1 VEPTP
6 PADGTLAH
14 KNPKNEP
21 PLKPE
26 RPDRPASRILAV
38 TAYVAAAVALVVV
51 PAAYL
56 AYPIIAAAGILAA
69 TAAACALALAVIHLV
84 PLRMVRRIEDD
95 LQFRAEHDLLTGLV
109 NRSSLRKRVAE
120 ASARASRT
128 GTSVAV
134 MFVDL
139 DDFKMVNDTMGHA
152 AGDQLLRDVA
162 ARLREAVRLGD
173 IVARLGGDEFALVFE
188 NSTPEGAAIV
198 ARNLVQRIRQP
209 YSIEGR
215 RHDLSCSIGIALH
228 PADGGDADQLLAF
241 GNIAMQECK
250 RRGKSDFAFYS
261 GNMQADLEERLRR
274 QMLVREAWEERAF
287 TLHYQPI
294 VDLSLRRLAGAEAL
308 IRWRSDEL
316 GDVPAS
322 EFVATLE
329 TIGLIGEVGEWV
341 IQEGCRQAKAWSD
354 AGLPPF
360 VLSVNVSP
368 RQFRA
373 GEALVASVRDA
384 LATADLH
391 PSRLQIEITEGA
403 VMENRGESLLTM
415 NQLKGLGVSI
425 AIDDFGTGYSSL
437 SYLKHFPVDAL
448 KIDRVF
454 VSELSEEAAD
464 SNIVVAIVQ
473 LARGLKLSVTAEGV
487 ETEEQLALLQSYGC
501 DTVQGYAL
509 APALPA
515 GRFERGV
522 LRSPSWLL
530 DRTQRM
536 MVATLEPAVD
546 DDREDRT
553 VPVGARSRR
562 QAVTE

>member
-1 VEPTP
+1 M
-6 PADGTLAH
+6 
-14 KNPKNEP
+14 
-21 PLKPE
+21 
-26 RPDRPASRILAV
+26 S
-38 TAYVAAAVALVVV
+38 AAVALVAV
-51 PAAYL
+51 PAFYL
-56 AYPIIAAAGILAA
+56 AFGAPGADPLGEAGRIMAA
-69 TAAACALALAVIHLV
+69 TAIACALALAVVHLV

-95 LQFRAEHDLLTGLV
+95 LRFRAEHDVLTGLV
-109 NRSSLRKRVAE
+109 NRASLRKRVAE
-120 ASARASRT
+120 ASARATRA

-152 AGDQLLRDVA
+152 AGDLLLRDVA
-162 ARLREAVRLGD
+162 TRLREAVRLGD
-173 IVARLGGDEFALVFE
+173 VVARLGGDEFALVFE
-188 NSTPEGAAIV
+188 NATPEGAAIV

-209 YSIEGR
+209 YSLDGR

-228 PADGGDADQLLAF
+228 PADAGDADQLLAY

-274 QMLVREAWEERAF
+274 QVLVREAWEERAF
-287 TLHYQPI
+287 SLHYQPI

-316 GDVPAS
+316 GDVPPS
-322 EFVATLE
+322 EYVSTLE
-329 TIGLIGEVGEWV
+329 AIGLIGEVGEWV
-341 IQEGCRQAKAWSD
+341 IREGCRQAKAWSD
-354 AGLPPF
+354 AGLPAF

-384 LATADLH
+384 LAAADLH
-391 PSRLQIEITEGA
+391 PGRLQIEITEGA

-415 NQLKGLGVSI
+415 NQLKTLGVSI

-454 VSELSEEAAD
+454 VSELSDEAAD

-473 LARGLKLSVTAEGV
+473 LARGLNLSVTAEGV
-487 ETEEQLALLQSYGC
+487 ETEEQLALLQGYGC

-509 APALPA
+509 SPALPPA
-515 GRFERGV
+515 RFEKGV
-522 LRSPSWLL
+522 LRSPGWLL

-536 MVATLEPAVD
+536 MVAAPEPEAD

-553 VPVGARSRR
+553 VPVGMRARK